1 QVKEQGGPFE
11 LVEREVPEPARGEAL
26 VRVQACGIC
35 HSDMFAKEGGF
46 PGLSWPHVP
55 GHEIAGEIAALGED
69 VKGWEVGQR
78 VGVGWF
84 GGNCGYCR
92 QCRRGDLINCA
103 NMGIPG
109 ITFDGG
115 YADYVVVKASAMASI
130 PDELSAE
137 EAAPLLCAGITTYNA
152 LRHSGAHA
160 GDLVAVLGVGG
171 LGHLGVQ
178 FASKLGFDTVAIARG
193 TEKEELARR
202 LGARHYIDSTAQDPA
217 AELQKLGGARVV
229 LATVTNA
236 PAMTAVLGGL
246 GVRGKLL
253 VVAASMEPMQIPPV
267 MLIGGSKAIVGH
279 ASGHSGD
286 SEDTLDFSA
295 LSGVRP
301 MIETFPLERAT
312 EGYERMLSGE
322 GGLHDRCH
330 PGDRRGEADVVDEA
344 GAAAGCGRE
353 GHLADVAT
361 QGAALG
367 YAIDDPLGHDELGD
381 RLLERRQRPD
391 LELAHGADPV
401 ALAALA
407 VAQAG
412 DLRSEHLGQVLV
424 LGQVGEDQLGRLG
437 EVVLDVDMVGAHGR
451 ECTGP
456 RRAARAGGNF
466 WLPC

>member
-1 QVKEQGGPFE
+1 MASMRAVQVKQQGAPFE
-11 LVEREVPEPARGEAL
+11 LVERAVPEPARGEAL
-26 VRVQACGIC
+26 ARVHACGIC

-46 PGLSWPHVP
+46 PGISWPHVP

-69 VKGWEVGQR
+69 VHGWEVGQR

-193 TEKEELARR
+193 TEKEELARK

-217 AELQKLGGARVV
+217 AELQKLGGARVI

-253 VVAASMEPMQIPPV
+253 VVGASMEPMQIPPA
-267 MLIGGSKAIVGH
+267 MLIGGSKAIAGH

-301 MIETFPLERAT
+301 MIETFPLERVT
-312 EGYERMLSGE
+312 EAYERMLSGE
-322 GGLHDRCH
+322 ARFRMVLTT
-330 PGDRRGEADVVDEA
+330 
-344 GAAAGCGRE
+344 GA
-353 GHLADVAT
+353 
-361 QGAALG
+361 
-367 YAIDDPLGHDELGD
+367 
-381 RLLERRQRPD
+381 
-391 LELAHGADPV
+391 
-401 ALAALA
+401 
-407 VAQAG
+407 
-412 DLRSEHLGQVLV
+412 
-424 LGQVGEDQLGRLG
+424 
-437 EVVLDVDMVGAHGR
+437 
-451 ECTGP
+451 
-456 RRAARAGGNF
+456 
-466 WLPC
+466 